1 MASGMDMS
9 ARMISLAINIAV
21 MGWILVEGIAASL
34 RQTLPGTTDPLA
46 LQAAAQT
53 LAAGKIEVPAAI
65 FHAALNQGFGWLL
78 VYGAS
83 SVLLLAL
90 ASFAVFRPWSNMSAA
105 TLLMASASANTGS
118 ASGNTAKN

>member
-1 MASGMDMS
+1 M
-9 ARMISLAINIAV
+9 
-21 MGWILVEGIAASL
+21 
-34 RQTLPGTTDPLA
+34 
-46 LQAAAQT
+46 
-53 LAAGKIEVPAAI
+53 PAAT